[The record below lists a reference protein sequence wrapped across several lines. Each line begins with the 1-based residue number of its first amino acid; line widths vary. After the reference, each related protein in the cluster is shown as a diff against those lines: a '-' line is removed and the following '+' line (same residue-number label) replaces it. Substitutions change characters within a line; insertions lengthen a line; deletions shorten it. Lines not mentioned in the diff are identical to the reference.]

1 MSQRD
6 SGGFALLEIV
16 VALGLLAVSTLVI
29 VQALGAAFQYLR
41 AASAARRAVAV
52 AAAVAHTF
60 DDGALY
66 PAGWRVAGTP
76 GADGLPGTG
85 DDGPPAEPGNACRRR
100 VVRAPRGAE
109 EWIWV
114 EASCVAGAGISAG
127 AGTPASTARGG
138 RLAAGALL
146 LRGR

>member
-1 MSQRD
+1 MSERD
-6 SGGFALLEIV
+6 TGGFALLEIV

-29 VQALGAAFQYLR
+29 VQALGAAFHYLR

-60 DDGALY
+60 DDGADY

-85 DDGPPAEPGNACRRR
+85 DDGPPAEPATACQRRI
-100 VVRAPRGAE
+100 VRTPRGDE
-109 EWIWV
+109 QWVWV
-114 EASCVAGAGISAG
+114 EAACAAGGPGAGA
-127 AGTPASTARGG
+127 PGG

>member
-6 SGGFALLEIV
+6 TGGFALLEIV
-16 VALGLLAVSTLVI
+16 VALGLLAVSMLVI
-29 VQALGAAFQYLR
+29 VQALGAAFHYLR

-60 DDGALY
+60 DESAAY

-85 DDGPPAEPGNACRRR
+85 DDGPPAEPAIACRRR
-100 VVRAPRGAE
+100 VVQVPRGDE
-109 EWIWV
+109 RWLWV
-114 EASCVAGAGISAG
+114 EAACDAGGAGIL
-127 AGTPASTARGG
+127 PGG
-138 RLAAGALL
+138 RLASGALL